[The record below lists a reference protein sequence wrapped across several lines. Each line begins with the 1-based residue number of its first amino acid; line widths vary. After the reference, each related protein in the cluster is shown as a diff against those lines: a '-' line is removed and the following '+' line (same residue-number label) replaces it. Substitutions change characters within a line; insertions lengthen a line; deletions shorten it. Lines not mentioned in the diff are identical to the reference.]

1 MLKVEKICKT
11 YGDIPVLN
19 DVSFEVDLHEI
30 VCLMGKSGAG
40 KTTILRC
47 INQLESLDKGSIQLG
62 NLKIDSKNKKSPEL
76 QRKIGLVFQNW
87 NLFPHWTIMEN
98 CIQAPVYHQLMDRS
112 QAIEQ
117 AEILL
122 QKMDILN
129 QKDKYPHQLSGGQKQ
144 RAAIAR
150 ACMLNPE
157 ILCFDEPTS
166 ALDSES
172 THQVADLI
180 KSLSTSKMGIL
191 IVTHDEMLAR
201 ELNARIIKI
210 E

>member
-1 MLKVEKICKT
+1 MLKVEKICKA

-62 NLKIDSKNKKSPEL
+62 NLKIDSKNKKTPEL

-117 AEILL
+117 AKILL

-129 QKDKYPHQLSGGQKQ
+129 QKDKYPYQLSGGQKQ

-201 ELNARIIKI
+201 ELNARIIKLK
-210 E
+210 